1 MNTLYIV
8 STPIGNLEDISA
20 RALRILQEVKLIAA
34 EDTRRTKKLLDR
46 YEIKTPLTS
55 YYDHNKGYK
64 LQHVMTALEEGDLAL
79 VSDAGTPG
87 LNDPGYRLVREA
99 LDAGHKVCPIPG
111 PSAPIAALVVSGLP
125 TDQFLY
131 LGYLPRNQNERKKF
145 IEEISSEPYT
155 LILFESPHR
164 LQAAISDLFEILG
177 DRGVSVACEMTK
189 MYEDYFRGTL
199 NGAQEYFQHE
209 PIRGEYTLV
218 VAGKTLS
225 DRPWEEE
232 QLRLALID
240 ALAGEQ
246 TSTQIARDIAKISH
260 WPRRKVYDLLV
271 SLQSGKNRSGTN

>member
-1 MNTLYIV
+1 MNTLYVV

-20 RALRILQEVKLIAA
+20 RAIRVLKDVKLIAA

-46 YEIKTPLTS
+46 YEINTPMTS

-64 LQHVMTALEEGDLAL
+64 TDKVMLALADRDVAL

-99 LDAGHKVCPIPG
+99 LDAGHRVCPIPG

-131 LGYLPRNQNERKKF
+131 LGYPPRNKNERKKF
-145 IEEISSEPYT
+145 IQKISTEQYT
-155 LILFESPHR
+155 MILLESPHR
-164 LQAAISDLFEILG
+164 LKATIKDLFDILG
-177 DRGVSVACEMTK
+177 DREVSVACEMTK
-189 MYEDYFRGTL
+189 MYEEYFRGTL
-199 NGAQEYFQHE
+199 SDAQEYYLNE

-218 VAGKTLS
+218 IAGKSKSTE
-225 DRPWEEE
+225 PWTEAK
-232 QLRLALID
+232 LRLALNE
-240 ALAGEQ
+240 ALAGDD
-246 TSTQIARDIAKISH
+246 SITQISRDFARMSN

-271 SLQSGKNRSGTN
+271 SMRSDQESE